1 MASAEPFRH
10 AACCMQV
17 DESTRTVTLSNGN
30 ALEYDYLIVAT
41 GSLGPR
47 TLGAALSTTTKAGIL
62 KHFQDMQAAI
72 AGAQRILVVGGGPV
86 GLELAGELAHYTKGK
101 QITLVSSKG

>member
-1 MASAEPFRH
+1 
-10 AACCMQV
+10 
-17 DESTRTVTLSNGN
+17 VTLSNGST
-30 ALEYDYLIVAT
+30 LEYDYLIVAT

-62 KHFQDMQAAI
+62 KHFQDMQTAI